1 MSTPS
6 VAVARP
12 PPHPIAVALDPAL
25 PPSRGPVRTFFT
37 RLVREKPVGA
47 VSALVFLLFVVCG
60 VFAEALAPY
69 GYNEIDMLARLQA
82 PSWQHPFGTDNLGR
96 DMFARCLY
104 GAQLSVIIGLSAAAI
119 ATVISVLIGTLSG
132 YLGGRID
139 MLMQRVVDA
148 YMSFPELVILIAVV
162 SVVGPGMFQ
171 IIGVLSLVLGIGGSR
186 IIRSAVMSARENMY
200 VHAAQSIGASTG
212 RVLWRHV
219 LPNIMPP
226 IIVLFTTRIGAVIL
240 IESGLSFL
248 GLGVPPPAPT
258 WGGLLSGSG
267 RTYMFQGPWLALAPG
282 LCLTIVV
289 YATNVFGDALRD
301 LLDPRMRGSK

>member
-1 MSTPS
+1 MSNSTVPAGQEVQAAS
-6 VAVARP
+6 SPARQ
-12 PPHPIAVALDPAL
+12 LL
-25 PPSRGPVRTFFT
+25 W
-37 RLVREKPVGA
+37 RLWREKPVGA
-47 VSALVFLLFVVCG
+47 AAAMVFLLFVFCG
-60 VFAEALAPY
+60 VFADGLAPY
-69 GYNEIDMLARLQA
+69 GYNQISMLERLKA
-82 PSWQHPFGTDNLGR
+82 PSWTHLFGTDNLGR
-96 DMFARCLY
+96 DMFSRCLY
-104 GAQLSVIIGLSAAAI
+104 GAQLSVIIGLSAAAL
-119 ATVISVLIGTLSG
+119 ATTLSVLIGLLSG
-132 YLGGRID
+132 YLGGKID
-139 MLMQRVVDA
+139 MLVQRIVDA

-162 SVVGPGMFQ
+162 SVVGPGMPQ
-171 IIGVLSLVLGIGGSR
+171 IIGILSLVLGIGGSR
-186 IIRSAVMSARENMY
+186 IIRSAVVSARENMY
-200 VHAAQSIGASTG
+200 VHAAQSIGASTT
-212 RVLWRHV
+212 RVLWRHL

-226 IIVLFTTRIGAVIL
+226 IIVLFTTRVGSAIL

>member
-1 MSTPS
+1 MTATASPDDTRSP
-6 VAVARP
+6 
-12 PPHPIAVALDPAL
+12 ALDKRPNAVIDFL
-25 PPSRGPVRTFFT
+25 G
-37 RLVREKPVGA
+37 RLIREKPVGA
-47 VSALVFLLFVVCG
+47 AAGFVFLLFLFCG
-60 VFAEALAPY
+60 VFADQLAPF
-69 GYNEIDMLARLQA
+69 GFNQISPIERLKP
-82 PSWQHPFGTDNLGR
+82 PSLKHPFGTDNLGR
-96 DMFARCLY
+96 DMLSRCLY
-104 GAQLSVIIGLSAAAI
+104 GARLSVIIGLSAAFL
-119 ATVISVLIGTLSG
+119 ATVLSVVIGTLTG
-132 YLGGRID
+132 YIGGRFD
-139 MLMQRVVDA
+139 MIGQRFVDA

-171 IIGVLSLVLGIGGSR
+171 IIGVLSLVFGIAGSR
-186 IIRSAVMSARENMY
+186 IIRSAVVSTRENMY

-212 RVLWRHV
+212 RILWRHI

-226 IIVLFTTRIGAVIL
+226 IIVLFTTRVGAVIL
-240 IESGLSFL
+240 VESGLSFL

-301 LLDPRMRGSK
+301 LLDPRMRGSR

>member
-1 MSTPS
+1 MNAPAPIAALL
-6 VAVARP
+6 VPELP
-12 PPHPIAVALDPAL
+12 PPPQ
-25 PPSRGPVRTFFT
+25 RPVRVFFS
-37 RLVREKPVGA
+37 RLLREKPVGA
-47 VSALVFLLFVVCG
+47 AAALVFLIFVLAG
-60 VFAEALAPY
+60 IFADQLAPY
-69 GYNEIDMLARLQA
+69 GFNEIAPIERLKA
-82 PSWQHPFGTDNLGR
+82 PSLKHLFGTDNLGR
-96 DMFARCLY
+96 DLFSRCLY
-104 GAQLSVIIGLSAAAI
+104 GARLSVIIGLTAAAL
-119 ATVISVLIGTLSG
+119 ATLISVVIGILTG
-132 YLGGRID
+132 YLGGRFD
-139 MLMQRVVDA
+139 MVAQRIVDA

-162 SVVGPGMFQ
+162 SVVGPGMLQ

-186 IIRSAVMSARENMY
+186 IIRSAVVSARENMY

-212 RVLWRHV
+212 RILWRHL

-226 IIVLFTTRIGAVIL
+226 IIVLFTTRVGAVIL

-282 LCLTIVV
+282 LCLTAVV